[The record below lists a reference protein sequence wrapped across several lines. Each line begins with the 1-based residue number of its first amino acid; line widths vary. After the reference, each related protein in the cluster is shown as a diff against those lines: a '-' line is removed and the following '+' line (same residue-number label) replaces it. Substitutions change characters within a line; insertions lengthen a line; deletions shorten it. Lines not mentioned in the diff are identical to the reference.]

1 MKRNQDDVARLYSPR
16 LRGRPGRLE
25 VWYATLTDPRTG
37 TGVWIHHEVVTPP
50 DGSPG
55 PARAHGWISVFP
67 PGGPPVTERFTAD
80 AEPVGAAQ
88 TDSEPLDSGQT
99 GAGQIGAGAAGA
111 AGAPGSKQTVSE
123 QDDSGGVYFTSADV
137 HASRARLSGRAG
149 RIRWRLDV
157 HEAGAPLY
165 TFPRWAWE
173 RAVLPA
179 AQIVP
184 APDARFD
191 GFVEVGA
198 ERLKLTGATGAVA
211 RIAGHGN
218 ARRWAWLHAGLG
230 GGDVL
235 EVVAAVARRPG
246 MRLLPPLPLLR
257 LRVGGRDWPAD
268 PLLAAPLFKARIGL
282 PEWSVRGRVGRRRL
296 SIVVRQDPGDC
307 VTLGYT
313 DPDGATATC
322 TNSERASA
330 EVVVERRTGSR
341 FEIEHRWTLDHT
353 AHAEV
358 GTRP

>member
-1 MKRNQDDVARLYSPR
+1 MKRKQDDVARLYPPR

-50 DGSPG
+50 DGRPG

-80 AEPVGAAQ
+80 AEPAPEQ
-88 TDSEPLDSGQT
+88 TDP
-99 GAGQIGAGAAGA
+99 GA
-111 AGAPGSKQTVSE
+111 
-123 QDDSGGVYFTSADV
+123 VYFASADV
-137 HASRARLSGRAG
+137 HAARARLSGRAG

-157 HEAGAPLY
+157 HEAGTPLY

-184 APDARFD
+184 APDAGFD
-191 GFVEVGA
+191 GFIEVGS
-198 ERLKLTGATGAVA
+198 ERMELAGATGAVA

-246 MRLLPPLPLLR
+246 MRLLPPLPLLQ
-257 LRVGGRDWPAD
+257 LRVGGRDWPTD

-296 SIVVRQDPGDC
+296 SVEVRQEPGDC